1 MRAKD
6 YEAINLKKKGYVE
19 IDGSPGFFVDKY
31 GSVVDTDCGYARELK
46 RYVDRDGNNIVTIF
60 DENDTP
66 NHVEVAKLVA
76 VYFVDNEAGYE
87 EVLHL
92 DGNKGNNYYG
102 NLIWD
107 EFGDSNV
114 KYISDKPKRQKR
126 KQVNKKIADGW
137 VNKKPIYCH
146 ETKTTYESMGKAAVD
161 LGVSIPYIS
170 KKMKSDGKV
179 KGMHLSFVGE
189 DKSFSEEV
197 IICEDLETGYTQSF
211 SSIREAST
219 ELGIDRRK
227 ISNAIKTGDAVNGSI
242 FRIEDFVPFG

>member
-66 NHVEVAKLVA
+66 EHVEVAKLVA

-114 KYISDKPKRQKR
+114 KYISEKPKRQKR
-126 KQVNKKIADGW
+126 KQDNTKGWDKVKKLEC
-137 VNKKPIYCH
+137 K
-146 ETKTTYESMGKAAVD
+146 ETGKVYDTIGKAAMD
-161 LGVSIPYIS
+161 LDVSPQYIS

-179 KGMHLSFVGE
+179 KGMHLNFVGE

-211 SSIREAST
+211 NSIREAST

-227 ISNAIKTGDAVNGSI
+227 ISNAIKTGDSVNGSI